1 MEAVTRR
8 YDAVVFDLFGTLVPE
23 FSRTDFFQAVR
34 AAADRLGCDREAFE
48 REWSRTAM
56 LRQTGA
62 YPGGMEENARAI
74 VASLGGAEPTAHAV
88 AEALAPRDELYD
100 RWFHPRDGALET
112 LREVKTRGYPVA
124 LVSMCAPDTPE
135 RWRASD
141 MAPFV
146 DVTVFSSETGLRKPN
161 AEIYLAACDG
171 LGVEPDRCVYL
182 RRRCVR
188 RALRRGGGGD
198 DRLPDPAAGPGR
210 GRCAD
215 ARTRGGLA
223 WSLDR
228 RPAGAARPPARSDGI
243 AWTDREPR
251 YTLSA
256 FARP

>member
-23 FSRTDFFQAVR
+23 FSRMDFFQAVR

-171 LGVEPDRCVYL
+171 LGVEPDRCVYCGDGAYGELSGAVAVGMTAYLIRPPDLDVDDALTPEPEEDWRGPSIADL
-182 RRRCVR
+182 RE
-188 RALRRGGGGD
+188 LLD
-198 DRLPDPAAGPGR
+198 LLPAVTGSPGR
-210 GRCAD
+210 IGSRG
-215 ARTRGGLA
+215 TR
-223 WSLDR
+223 
-228 RPAGAARPPARSDGI
+228 
-243 AWTDREPR
+243 
-251 YTLSA
+251 
-256 FARP
+256 